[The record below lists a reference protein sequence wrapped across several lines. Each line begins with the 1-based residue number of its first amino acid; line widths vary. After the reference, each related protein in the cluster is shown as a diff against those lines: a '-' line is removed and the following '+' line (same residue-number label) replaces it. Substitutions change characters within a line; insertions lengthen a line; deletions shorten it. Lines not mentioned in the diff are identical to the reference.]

1 MGVADPAISQ
11 HLRFFCGPVRP
22 TSTALLLGLEERKM
36 SQNRYHGIDAYTV
49 RLITFKAKQLT
60 IHPGFSDA
68 DREDVE
74 QELLLDLLR
83 RQPKYDP
90 ERAQN
95 NTFVAR
101 VIEHRAATLIE
112 ERTAGLR
119 DYRLQ
124 AFSLNDQIEDEDG
137 GCCERSE
144 TFDQDDYLLRTG
156 RQARSSEELRDLG
169 IDVRTV
175 VDGLPDEMRSVCRR
189 LMHDSV
195 TDVSRDTGVPRST
208 LYGIIGKVRAAFKDA
223 GLEDYF

>member
-1 MGVADPAISQ
+1 
-11 HLRFFCGPVRP
+11 
-22 TSTALLLGLEERKM
+22 M

-49 RLITFKAKQLT
+49 RLVTFKAKQLT
-60 IHPGFSDA
+60 LHPGFSDA
-68 DREDVE
+68 DREDIE

-95 NTFVAR
+95 STFVAR
-101 VIEHRAATLIE
+101 VVEHRAATLIE
-112 ERTAGLR
+112 ERTACRR
-119 DYRLQ
+119 DHRCQ
-124 AFSLNDQIEDEDG
+124 AFSLNEPIEEG
-137 GCCERSE
+137 GDACCERSE

-156 RQARSSEELRDLG
+156 RQARSSDELRDLG

-175 VDGLPDEMRSVCRR
+175 VDGLPDAMRSVCQR

-208 LYGIIGKVRAAFKDA
+208 LYGIIGKIRAAFKDA
-223 GLEDYF
+223 GLEDYL

>member
-1 MGVADPAISQ
+1 
-11 HLRFFCGPVRP
+11 
-22 TSTALLLGLEERKM
+22 M

-60 IHPGFSDA
+60 AQPGFSA
-68 DREDVE
+68 TDREDIE

-90 ERAQN
+90 DRAQN

-101 VIEHRAATLIE
+101 VVEHRAATLIE
-112 ERTAGLR
+112 ERKAGLR

-124 AFSLNDQIEDEDG
+124 AFSLNDHIEDEDG

-156 RQARSSEELRDLG
+156 RQARSSDELRDLG

-175 VDGLPDEMRSVCRR
+175 VDGLPDAMRSVCRR
-189 LMHDSV
+189 LM
-195 TDVSRDTGVPRST
+195 TYTVSSRTW
-208 LYGIIGKVRAAFKDA
+208 
-223 GLEDYF
+223 

>member
-1 MGVADPAISQ
+1 
-11 HLRFFCGPVRP
+11 
-22 TSTALLLGLEERKM
+22 M
-36 SQNRYHGIDAYTV
+36 SQNRYHGIDEYTV

-60 IHPGFSDA
+60 THPGFSDA
-68 DREDVE
+68 DREDLE

-90 ERAQN
+90 ARAQN

-101 VIEHRAATLIE
+101 VVEHRTATLIE
-112 ERTAGLR
+112 ERKAGLR
-119 DYRLQ
+119 DHRLQ
-124 AFSLNDQIEDEDG
+124 AFSLNDHIEDEDG
-137 GCCERSE
+137 VRCERAE

-175 VDGLPDEMRSVCRR
+175 VDGLPNEMRSLCRR